1 MEIFRWAKGMLLGV
15 VLIIAFRL
23 FAEGLGWREASTTA
37 AYIGVVLLGVGL
49 ILALVGSIMD
59 RKSVM
64 HSHLEHSSRGK
75 YGKK

>member
-23 FAEGLGWREASTTA
+23 FAEGLGWNEASITA
-37 AYIGVVLLGVGL
+37 AYLGVTILGVGVVLAL
-49 ILALVGSIMD
+49 IV
-59 RKSVM
+59 